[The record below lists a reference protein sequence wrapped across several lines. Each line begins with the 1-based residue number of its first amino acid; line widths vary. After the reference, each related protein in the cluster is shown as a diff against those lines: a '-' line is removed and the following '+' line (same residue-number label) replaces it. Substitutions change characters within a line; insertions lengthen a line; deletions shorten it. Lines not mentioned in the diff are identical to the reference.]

1 MYNKKDSMTYW
12 SMTEGYEYM
21 SEKQSTTSYGEQAA
35 ADFINEALTREGTGA
50 TMAHRAI
57 QVLTGSYLHKDL
69 PKMNGLEVFEENL
82 AAALDKRPDAPI
94 RPATLAENAQGFH
107 EATMAC
113 LNKTAEPGVLKE
125 AAHNVLPAAEAFV
138 ATYNSVKPVR
148 PSDEDGNARLYNA
161 VVGLLQHSDV

>member
-1 MYNKKDSMTYW
+1 
-12 SMTEGYEYM
+12 M

-35 ADFINEALTREGTGA
+35 ADFINEALTREGPGA

-69 PKMNGLEVFEENL
+69 PKMNGLEVFEGNL
-82 AAALDKRPDAPI
+82 AMALDSHPHAPI
-94 RPATLAENAQGFH
+94 QPATLADNAQGFY

-113 LNKTAEPGVLKE
+113 KNGTINMDGLSQTALS
-125 AAHNVLPAAEAFV
+125 VLPVAEAFV

-161 VVGLLQHSDV
+161 VVGLLQHSDL